1 MIPHCILLLLIA
13 FTVIN
18 LSNAFFISPCSST
31 RTIGTRS
38 SSLTTS
44 LHALT
49 PIGPFCPF
57 RSAAAIQIEPKMESL
72 NSATPEFA
80 TELARIQLDMQ
91 IGQMPNPDRLRKV
104 AHGIDAAVDDW
115 ENLLA
120 RLNLSNDFQTKEYYK
135 LTQAHLASHGQS
147 SEEICIM
154 MRWQSQCMLAMAENR
169 PPPFPPSEIDVMKLM
184 NEAKAQQQEQQGSKK
199 KNGPPSLNA
208 MAAAEKITSTPFTGK
223 EPAFQSDTVREEY
236 EALCRDHSSLI
247 EFGGSYATFDPMGK
261 IAYLDELE
269 KIEERWDVFFARFSL
284 LGQLNQKF
292 VKQCN
297 AFLDSMGM
305 TEGQFRELLKVTH
318 DTMRKDAERERGL
331 VV

>member
-1 MIPHCILLLLIA
+1 MILPSILFLLA
-13 FTVIN
+13 FANI
-18 LSNAFFISPCSST
+18 SNAFSISSNPLLHKVSPPLA
-31 RTIGTRS
+31 RTTS
-38 SSLTTS
+38 SSSSIT

-57 RSAAAIQIEPKMESL
+57 RSAAAIQIEPKMESF
-72 NSATPEFA
+72 NTATPEFA

-91 IGQMPNPDRLRKV
+91 IGQTPDPERLRKV
-104 AHGIDAAVDDW
+104 ARGIDAAVDDW

-135 LTQAHLASHGQS
+135 LTQAHLSKHGQS
-147 SEEICIM
+147 SEEICVM
-154 MRWQSQCMLAMAENR
+154 MRWQSQCMLAMADNR

-184 NEAKAQQQEQQGSKK
+184 NDARAQQKDSRK
-199 KNGPPSLNA
+199 GPPSLNA
-208 MAAAEKITSTPFTGK
+208 MAAAEKITSTPFTGN
-223 EPAFQSDTVREEY
+223 EPAFQSDTVKEEY
-236 EALCRDHSSLI
+236 EALCRDHSYLI

-305 TEGQFRELLKVTH
+305 TEGEFRELLKVTH
-318 DTMRKDAERERGL
+318 DIMRKDAERERGL
-331 VV
+331 IV

>member
-1 MIPHCILLLLIA
+1 V
-13 FTVIN
+13 TN
-18 LSNAFFISPCSST
+18 LSNAFFISPRS
-31 RTIGTRS
+31 RTIGTIHS
-38 SSLTTS
+38 SSLVTTS

-104 AHGIDAAVDDW
+104 AQGIDAAVDDW

-169 PPPFPPSEIDVMKLM
+169 PPPFPPSEIDVMRLM
-184 NEAKAQQQEQQGSKK
+184 NEAKAQQQDSR
-199 KNGPPSLNA
+199 
-208 MAAAEKITSTPFTGK
+208 
-223 EPAFQSDTVREEY
+223 VR
-236 EALCRDHSSLI
+236 RKR
-247 EFGGSYATFDPMGK
+247 MG
-261 IAYLDELE
+261 LRL
-269 KIEERWDVFFARFSL
+269 
-284 LGQLNQKF
+284 
-292 VKQCN
+292 
-297 AFLDSMGM
+297 
-305 TEGQFRELLKVTH
+305 
-318 DTMRKDAERERGL
+318 
-331 VV
+331 